1 MIDLTGTTLVPKEKT
16 AAALGLFDGLHIGH
30 REVVK
35 RALAFSDSGISPAV
49 FTFETHTVTSKGDG
63 GVDAILS
70 RELKFEFLEKLGARY
85 VYSPDFNEV
94 KNLSPKEFVQKV
106 LKEKLNAAAAIC
118 GSDFR
123 FGFGGTA
130 GAHELKKLCEPFGI
144 EAIEV
149 PPVKL
154 GGEIVSSTRIRAYIR
169 DGKIEKANELLGYE
183 FQLLLPVVHGN
194 ELGRTINFPTI
205 NQRFSEK
212 QVIPRFGVYLSRTEI
227 EGETWDS
234 ITNIGIKPTV
244 GGEAFPL
251 AETHIIGFSGDLYG
265 KTARVSLRAFIR
277 PEMKFSGLESLSA
290 QIASDINK
298 ANELMRKGK

>member
-1 MIDLTGTTLVPKEKT
+1 MIDLTGTNLVPKEKT

-35 RALAFSDSGISPAV
+35 RALAFSDKGISPAV

-70 RELKFEFLEKLGARY
+70 RELKFEFLEKLGVRY
-85 VYSPDFNEV
+85 VYSPDFNV
-94 KNLSPKEFVQKV
+94 IRDFSAKEFAEKV
-106 LKEKLNAAAAIC
+106 LKGKLNAAAAIC

-123 FGFGGTA
+123 FGFGGKA
-130 GAHELKKLCEPFGI
+130 GPDELKSLCEPLGI
-144 EAIEV
+144 EVVEV

-154 GGEIVSSTRIRAYIR
+154 GDEVVSSTRIRTYIR
-169 DGKIEKANELLGYE
+169 DGEIEKANALLGYE
-183 FQLLLPVVHGN
+183 FQFLLPVVHGN

-205 NQRFSEK
+205 NQRFSER
-212 QVIPRFGVYLSRTEI
+212 QAVPRFGVYLSRTEI
-227 EGETWDS
+227 DGKAWDS

-244 GGEAFPL
+244 GGEVSPL

-277 PEMKFSGLESLSA
+277 PEKKFSGLESLST